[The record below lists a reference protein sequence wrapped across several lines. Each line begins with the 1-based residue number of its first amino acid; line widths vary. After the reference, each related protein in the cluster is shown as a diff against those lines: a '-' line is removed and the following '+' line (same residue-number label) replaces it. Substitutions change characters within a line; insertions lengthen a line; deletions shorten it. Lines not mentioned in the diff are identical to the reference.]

1 MAEPAHFAEPAPV
14 EQAIVAEVVE
24 PVAAVVEPPVE
35 MPPQPAAVA
44 APAVEMSLGSS
55 ILASGMFSKPAK
67 PANDP
72 LAPIRR
78 MSQVEKIAFFS

>member
-1 MAEPAHFAEPAPV
+1 
-14 EQAIVAEVVE
+14 
-24 PVAAVVEPPVE
+24 

>member
-1 MAEPAHFAEPAPV
+1 
-14 EQAIVAEVVE
+14 
-24 PVAAVVEPPVE
+24 
-35 MPPQPAAVA
+35 MPPQAAVA
-44 APAVEMSLGSS
+44 PPAVEMSLGSI
-55 ILASGMFSKPAK
+55 ILASGMLSKPAK